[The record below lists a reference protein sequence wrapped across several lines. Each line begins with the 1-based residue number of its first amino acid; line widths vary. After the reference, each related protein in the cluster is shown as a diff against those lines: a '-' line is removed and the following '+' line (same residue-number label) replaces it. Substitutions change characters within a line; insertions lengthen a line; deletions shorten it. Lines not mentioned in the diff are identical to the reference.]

1 MKNEWGAD
9 PEKYKRLSEPFESV
23 EQCEAAMNAFLVAIG
38 KLRESYKIP
47 ELIVSFQAC
56 ARNKDGEVNAYTG
69 GAGWGDQ
76 LLQAALARR
85 SADEEMAHLARV
97 ISAISR
103 AYPDAHDM
111 LITDPDEE
119 MAHLARAISAISR
132 AYPDA
137 HDMLITDP
145 VDAQSEKEA

>member
-1 MKNEWGAD
+1 
-9 PEKYKRLSEPFESV
+9 
-23 EQCEAAMNAFLVAIG
+23 
-38 KLRESYKIP
+38 
-47 ELIVSFQAC
+47 
-56 ARNKDGEVNAYTG
+56 
-69 GAGWGDQ
+69 
-76 LLQAALARR
+76 
-85 SADEEMAHLARV
+85 
-97 ISAISR
+97 
-103 AYPDAHDM
+103 M